1 MVVVPPRTAARVPVS
16 KSSAV
21 TVPATCRSKWVWAS
35 IKPGNSRQP
44 VTSRIS
50 VSPSA
55 RRPISSPVPTAAI
68 FSPSM
73 STSAGT
79 LPLPDTTVPPFNNLR
94 FISVHSFPKNHGSSR
109 LPRPSSKRPPAH
121 PVQSF
126 ARRLRRTSIT
136 NNKPKNQKISL
147 WFPVSD
153 PGPGV
158 HTPPCLTLI
167 IMFHQIKP
175 VSSRRAFPQAGA
187 RSGTVRSTCSR
198 PLRWPEPWGSK

>member
-1 MVVVPPRTAARVPVS
+1 MKTLQDYIDKLNKLNFKEMYEGDFFLTWEKSDDELEAVWTVADALRFMRENNISTKVFESGLGISLFRDNSTRTRFSFA
-16 KSSAV
+16 SA
-21 TVPATCRSKWVWAS
+21 CNLLGLSL
-35 IKPGNSRQP
+35 IH
-44 VTSRIS
+44 
-50 VSPSA
+50 
-55 RRPISSPVPTAAI
+55 ISST
-68 FSPSM
+68 
-73 STSAGT
+73 
-79 LPLPDTTVPPFNNLR
+79 
-94 FISVHSFPKNHGSSR
+94 
-109 LPRPSSKRPPAH
+109 RPPAH

-158 HTPPCLTLI
+158 HTPPGLTLI

-187 RSGTVRSTCSR
+187 RYGTVLYLI
-198 PLRWPEPWGSK
+198 PI